1 LCQVIQNFDGRYG
14 MHILKNKVALITGG
28 TSGMGAATA
37 KRFHAEGATVVVT
50 GSSASSAEAARK
62 EMAGIEVIASN
73 AGDPQAAK
81 ALIEHVREKHGRID
95 ILFVN
100 AGIARVAPIG
110 AVDEALFDRVFG
122 VNLRGPYFLI
132 KHALPVLTDG
142 GSIILTSSAGA
153 VKGMPGLSVYS
164 ATKAALHSLGLTLAA
179 ELAPR
184 AIRVNTITPG
194 PINTP
199 IGGKMDL
206 TPEQMAGFAQMIAG
220 LPLRRPGQPEEI
232 ASAALYFASD
242 ESRFTTGTEL
252 RVDGG
257 MTL

>member
-1 LCQVIQNFDGRYG
+1 MD
-14 MHILKNKVALITGG
+14 ILKNKIALITGG

-37 KRFHAEGATVVVT
+37 KRFLAEGATVVVT
-50 GSSASSAEAARK
+50 GSSEASVEAARK
-62 EMAGIEVIASN
+62 EMPGVEVLVSD
-73 AGDPQAAK
+73 AGDTQAAK
-81 ALIEHVREKHGRID
+81 ALIDHVQERHNRID
-95 ILFVN
+95 VLFVN
-100 AGIARVAPIG
+100 AGIARIVPVVE
-110 AVDEALFDRVFG
+110 VDEVLFDKIFS

-132 KHALPVLTDG
+132 KHAIPVLSDG
-142 GSIILTSSAGA
+142 GSIILTSSIGA

-164 ATKAALHSLGLTLAA
+164 SSKAALHSLGLNLAA

-199 IGGKMDL
+199 IHGKMEL
-206 TPEQMAGFAQMIAG
+206 TAEQMAGMAHMLERI
-220 LPLRRPGQPEEI
+220 PLRRKGEPEEI

>member
-1 LCQVIQNFDGRYG
+1 MD
-14 MHILKNKVALITGG
+14 MLKNKIALITGG

-50 GSSASSAEAARK
+50 GSSAASVEAARK
-62 EMAGIEVIASN
+62 EMPDIEVIASD
-73 AGDPQAAK
+73 AADPKAAQI
-81 ALIEHVREKHGRID
+81 LIDHVREKHGRID

-100 AGIARVAPIG
+100 AGIARIAPIG
-110 AVDEALFDRVFG
+110 AVDEALFDKVFG

-132 KHALPVLTDG
+132 KYALAILSDG
-142 GSIILTSSAGA
+142 GSIILTSSIGA

-164 ATKAALHSLGLTLAA
+164 ATKAALNSLGLNLAA

-184 AIRVNTITPG
+184 SIRVNTISPG

-199 IGGKMDL
+199 IGGKMGL
-206 TPEQMAGFAQMIAG
+206 TAEQMAHMAQAIEKV
-220 LPLRRPGQPEEI
+220 PLRRKGQPEEI